1 MRQGGFTLI
10 EILVVIFIMSLMVGL
25 ATINTSHDGRK
36 DELNIQAK
44 RLGYYYQAIADE
56 ALFQGKNLALNLSAM
71 KLQPM
76 ILVDQEVT
84 DAEGSVSHEYQWQVY
99 ENPRLP
105 AFVLPENYRYSVSL
119 DGQPLVVPNELPAS
133 DKTDKNLLFI
143 FSGSGEQAISESSLM
158 IENTDYAAKVAGD
171 GLGRFD
177 VSEEAHYVE
186 E

>member
-1 MRQGGFTLI
+1 MRQSGFTLI

-56 ALFQGKNLALNLSAM
+56 ALFQGKNLALNLSVT

-76 ILVDQEVT
+76 LLAQQEIT
-84 DAEGSVSHEYQWQVY
+84 DADGTVHHEYQWQVY

-105 AFVLPENYRYSVSL
+105 PFELPENYRYAVSL
-119 DGQPLVVPNELPAS
+119 DGQALVVPAELPAA
-133 DKTDKNLLFI
+133 DKTDKSLLFI
-143 FSGSGEQAISESSLM
+143 FSGSGEQAISESSIS
-158 IENTDYAAKVAGD
+158 IENTEYEAKVTGD

-177 VSEEAHYVE
+177 VSEEAHYAE